1 MTKHRVGGENIKF
14 WSVVSCKKMQCGW
27 IEYFGLK

>member
-14 WSVVSCKKMQCGW
+14 WASVSCKKKWCGC
-27 IEYFGLK
+27 IEYFG